1 VLEWRIVGTLETETV
16 VVEEQRTLSARVYV
30 TVATLGFS
38 TAISVIT
45 TYLPLLLSRHTSSAA
60 LVGLAIGGE
69 GVFALAIP
77 LVAGIISD
85 RIWTRWGR
93 RRPFMIASAPFM
105 ASALIIAPLQPSY
118 VGMALATFVFF
129 GAYHFYVSPYQSLV
143 SDASPVDAQ
152 GRVQGMQTVMRGCGM
167 FLGMV
172 VAGVLFARWNPLP
185 FVLSSVLIIA
195 TTYVTVAFVK
205 EREPTYL
212 IAASSSSLVRE
223 LRSTWRTMRK
233 EPMVK
238 LLLVGNYLWE
248 FTISGFRPFAM
259 LYFMVVLGAST
270 EQGALVLAILGG
282 TYVVAGLASG
292 WLADRWGRK
301 QVMWVG
307 LWIYMAG
314 CLSGFF
320 VRDLG
325 LAMILLVLFGLGGS
339 TVLTLPY
346 AILMRIM
353 PKERVGQFTG
363 LFTMTRGFAALTGPI
378 IMGLAID
385 AAAPFIPET
394 GGYVIMWP
402 LSGVALAISMLVFR
416 KIRVE

>member
-1 VLEWRIVGTLETETV
+1 VGTEQSETA
-16 VVEEQRTLSARVYV
+16 VVEERRTLRARVYL

-45 TYLPLLLSRHTSSAA
+45 TYLPLLLRRYTSSAA

-77 LVAGIISD
+77 LVAGILSD
-85 RIWTRWGR
+85 RIWTRWGK

-105 ASALIIAPLQPSY
+105 AAALIVAPFQPSY
-118 VGMALATFVFF
+118 LGMALATFVFF
-129 GAYHFYVSPYQSLV
+129 AAYHFYVSPYQSLV
-143 SDASPVDAQ
+143 SDASPVEAQ
-152 GRVQGMQTVMRGCGM
+152 GRVQGLQTFMRGCGM

-172 VAGVLFARWNPLP
+172 VAGVLFGRWYPLP
-185 FVLSSVLIIA
+185 FVAAALIIMV
-195 TTYVTVAFVK
+195 TTYLTVANVQ
-205 EREPTYL
+205 EREPSHRV
-212 IAASSSSLVRE
+212 SSAHMGLARE
-223 LRSTWRTMRK
+223 LRSTWRVMRK
-233 EPMVK
+233 ERQVR
-238 LLLVGNYLWE
+238 LLLVANYLWE

-259 LYFMVVLGAST
+259 LYFLAVLGAST
-270 EQGALVLAILGG
+270 EQGALVLGILGG

-301 QVMWVG
+301 QVMWFG
-307 LWIYMAG
+307 LWIYMVG
-314 CLSGFF
+314 CLAGFF
-320 VRDLG
+320 VRELG

-363 LFTMTRGFAALTGPI
+363 LFTMTRGLAALTGPI

-385 AAAPFIPET
+385 AAAPFIPDT

-402 LSGVALAISMLVFR
+402 LSGVALGISMLVFR
-416 KIRVE
+416 RIKVE